1 VATVQLNLRM
11 PGAVGRAIFLA
22 PLTIAGGIVA
32 LFIAGSF
39 MAHGFLAPSNVLT
52 LVALSAY
59 LGIAGIGETLV
70 IITGGIDLSIAW
82 TVTAASIVFTGVT
95 QGHENHLLWGLAVAL
110 CVGAL
115 AGLANGL
122 GVTKLR
128 ISPIVMTL
136 GMNNIM
142 QGLTLIYS
150 QGTPSGTA
158 PPTVRWIA
166 TGLVGP
172 IPIIVIV
179 WVILAIAVSI
189 GLHATKGG
197 RHLYSVGE
205 SPVVS
210 RLSGINNDLV
220 LIVAYM
226 LSGLCAALTGV
237 LFTGFSSMSFLGMGD
252 QFVLPSIAAVVLGG
266 ASIYGGRG
274 SYAGTF
280 VGAIFLT
287 VLTTVLTIVN
297 IAIGYRNIIYGLVI
311 IAAVLLYR
319 TYAGDRE

>member
-1 VATVQLNLRM
+1 MATVQLTLKVPR
-11 PGAVGRAIFLA
+11 AVGRAIFLA
-22 PLTIAGGIVA
+22 PLTIAGGIVV

-82 TVTAASIVFTGVT
+82 TVTAASIVFTGVS
-95 QGHENHLLWGLAVAL
+95 QGHESHLIPGLAAAL
-110 CVGAL
+110 SVGAL

-158 PPTVRWIA
+158 PPIVRWIA
-166 TGLVGP
+166 TGSVGP
-172 IPIIVIV
+172 IPIIVLV
-179 WVILAIAVSI
+179 WIILAIVVSI
-189 GLHATKGG
+189 GLHASKGG

-226 LSGLCAALTGV
+226 LSGLCAAVTGI

-297 IAIGYRNIIYGLVI
+297 IAIGYRNIIYGFVI

-319 TYAGDRE
+319 TYTRDRE

>member
-1 VATVQLNLRM
+1 MASVQFSLRM
-11 PGAVGRAIFLA
+11 PRTIGRPIFLA
-22 PLTIAGGIVA
+22 PLTIAGGIVV
-32 LFIAGSF
+32 LFVVGSF

-70 IITGGIDLSIAW
+70 ILTGGIDLSIAW
-82 TVTAASIVFTGVT
+82 TVTAASIVFTGIT
-95 QGHENHLLWGLAVAL
+95 QGHESNLLLGLGAAFG
-110 CVGAL
+110 VGAL

-122 GVTKLR
+122 GITKFR

-158 PPTVRWIA
+158 PPSVRLIA
-166 TGLVGP
+166 TGSIGP
-172 IPIIVIV
+172 VPIIVLVWIGLGIIV
-179 WVILAIAVSI
+179 ST
-189 GLHATKGG
+189 GLHASKGG

-205 SPVVS
+205 SPTVS

-220 LIVAYM
+220 LIAAYT
-226 LSGLCAALTGV
+226 LSGLCAALTGI

-297 IAIGYRNIIYGLVI
+297 IAIGYRSIIYGFVI

-319 TYAGDRE
+319 TYSRDRE